1 MDKLY
6 NFFLFRYI
14 NKDFIQLSQARLIL
28 QFCLVTALF
37 SLVYVIIALTINFP
51 QSMVVMTIMAWLFT
65 MLAFMLRAGVNHQ
78 TISHF
83 YLIFS
88 YLAAIVLIYFSGLMY
103 SSLVPWLAFL
113 PLSANLLINRT
124 ASLSWLFATFITVFI
139 LMFITTTETSIPVE
153 YNKRYELIF
162 YAFVY
167 NGLSA
172 IILVLS
178 MVFQSE
184 KEKYLYLLKEK
195 NEIISTINSE
205 LKNKN
210 DEIVGQ
216 NEELIQQQEE
226 IIVQREFIEI
236 KNHELLVVQDELND
250 IIDKLTRT
258 QQTLSVREAE
268 NRRIFNTM
276 YNSHLMVGEMDTEGR
291 ILKISKEKQQL
302 FQLDESEII
311 GKRYDELQTV
321 KLVEFHGVENKA
333 GMWND
338 ILSGNHSSCEVSIMV
353 NNIVY
358 HLKENY
364 CVIFDEL
371 GKPRKVLVM
380 SQDISQL
387 KRQNQEIEELN
398 NRLQDKLL
406 EIEEQNSLLI
416 QQREEIASINEEL
429 KKSNKEISHI
439 NSNLEKHVHDRTRNL
454 ELQNKVLAEYAYIN
468 AHLLRGPLCSILG
481 LVNILE
487 TELQFESHPVVFH
500 MKKSTDEL
508 HEVVKRITKAIEKG
522 SHFDRSLLH
531 GN

>member
-6 NFFLFRYI
+6 NYFLFRYI
-14 NKDFIQLSQARLIL
+14 NKDFIRLSQARLIL

-37 SLVYVIIALTINFP
+37 SLLYVIVALTIDFI

-65 MLAFMLRAGVNHQ
+65 MLAFMLRAGVSHR

-83 YLIFS
+83 YLVFS
-88 YLAAIVLIYFSGLMY
+88 YLAAVVLIYFSGLMY

-113 PLSANLLINRT
+113 PLSANLLINRN
-124 ASLSWLFATFITVFI
+124 ASLAWLSATFITVFV
-139 LMFITTTETSIPVE
+139 LMFITKTETNIAVE
-153 YNKRYELIF
+153 YNKRYEVIF

-184 KEKYLYLLKEK
+184 KEKYLDLLKEK
-195 NEIISTINSE
+195 SEIISTINQE

-236 KNHELLVVQDELND
+236 KNHELLTVQDELND

-258 QQTLSVREAE
+258 QQTLTTREAE

-276 YNSHLMVGEMDTEGR
+276 YDSHIMVAEMDTEGR
-291 ILKISKEKQQL
+291 ILKISREKQQL
-302 FQLDESEII
+302 FQMDAAEII

-321 KLVEFHGVENKA
+321 KLVEFHDVEDDSDFWK
-333 GMWND
+333 D
-338 ILSGNHSSCEVSIMV
+338 ILSGKRSSCEVSIMV
-353 NNIVY
+353 NNVVY

-364 CVIFDEL
+364 CAIFDES

-398 NRLQDKLL
+398 GQMKDKLM
-406 EIEEQNSLLI
+406 EIEKQNSLLVK
-416 QQREEIASINEEL
+416 QREEIATINDEL
-429 KKSNKEISHI
+429 KKSNKEISDI
-439 NSNLEKHVHDRTRNL
+439 NSNLEKHVHDRTHNL

-481 LVNILE
+481 LVNIME
-487 TELQFESHPVVFH
+487 TELNSESHPVILH